1 MLGGRT
7 GEATRGNG
15 DGTLCRPSEVPGGE
29 DEIGEAE
36 ASLTG
41 RLAWR
46 RSRVLKFLA

>member
-7 GEATRGNG
+7 GEAARGSV
-15 DGTLCRPSEVPGGE
+15 DETLCRPSEVPGGD
-29 DEIGEAE
+29 DEIGEVE
-36 ASLTG
+36 VSLTG

>member
-7 GEATRGNG
+7 GEATRGSG
-15 DGTLCRPSEVPGGE
+15 DGTLCRLSEVPGG
-29 DEIGEAE
+29 DDDIGEVDV
-36 ASLTG
+36 SLTG